1 MGSKKRKKEAR
12 TKESPAPRKVA
23 KTRENPDSSN
33 DQTPV
38 WLFGS
43 LDLGCPWCGDITAE
57 LAAHVLS
64 KIKSYE
70 SMTWGQILA
79 DQKRNHSVALADCSK
94 DARDRAIELDLDI
107 DELFRLRF
115 NGTQRLWG
123 IRDRQHFKLVW
134 WDPEHQVCPST
145 LKHT

>member
-1 MGSKKRKKEAR
+1 MGSKKRKKEAK
-12 TKESPAPRKVA
+12 TKESPVPRKIA
-23 KTRENPDSSN
+23 KTRENPESSN

-43 LDLGCPWCGDITAE
+43 LDLDCPWCGDISAQ
-57 LAAHVLS
+57 LASEVLS

-79 DQKRNHSVALADCSK
+79 DRTRNHPVALDSCSK
-94 DARDRAIELDLDI
+94 EARDRATDLDLDV

-123 IRDRQHFKLVW
+123 IRDRHKFKLVW
-134 WDPEHQVCPST
+134 WDPDHQVCPST
-145 LKHT
+145 LKNT